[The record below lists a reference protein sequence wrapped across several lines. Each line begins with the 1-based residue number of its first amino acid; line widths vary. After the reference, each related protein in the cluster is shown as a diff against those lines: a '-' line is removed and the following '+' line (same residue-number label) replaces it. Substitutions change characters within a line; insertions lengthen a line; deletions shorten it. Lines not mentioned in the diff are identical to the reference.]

1 MRISELIEKLS
12 KRKEQYGDLEVR
24 IYDNDNEQGE
34 VDNLPI
40 DELCLT
46 KWIESYS
53 HKSNNDEWYLLL
65 LG

>member
-1 MRISELIEKLS
+1 MRISELVENLL
-12 KRKEQYGDLEVR
+12 KRKEQSGDLEVR

-40 DELCLT
+40 DELCLMQ
-46 KWIESYS
+46 WAENYS
-53 HKSNNDEWYLLL
+53 HKNNDDSTYLLL